1 MLASCFSSNSAFDT
15 IPDITNAVESHNR
28 LSKGPSVDIL
38 KVAMMNT
45 YKVDMA
51 AALEH
56 MAKCASILISYDNLS
71 VASRA
76 KRTAAAN
83 KARLRKRGGVM
94 VHQIKEKIF
103 ENVLN
108 NKYIINF

>member
-1 MLASCFSSNSAFDT
+1 
-15 IPDITNAVESHNR
+15 
-28 LSKGPSVDIL
+28 
-38 KVAMMNT
+38 
-45 YKVDMA
+45 MA

-56 MAKCASILISYDNLS
+56 MAKCASIPTSYDDLS

-83 KARLRKRGGVM
+83 KARLRKRVGNDSDGRPD
-94 VHQIKEKIF
+94 KRKIF
-103 ENVLN
+103 EKVLN

>member
-1 MLASCFSSNSAFDT
+1 M
-15 IPDITNAVESHNR
+15 
-28 LSKGPSVDIL
+28 DIL

-56 MAKCASILISYDNLS
+56 MAKCASIPTSYDNLS

-76 KRTAAAN
+76 KITAAAN
-83 KARLRKRGGVM
+83 KARLRKRGGNDDSDGPPDKRKNIRKG
-94 VHQIKEKIF
+94 IK
-103 ENVLN
+103 
-108 NKYIINF
+108 